1 MRTSTAARTT
11 FGVVVALLV
20 LIIAIVAGACTT
32 APPVSIPPTPPPV
45 TVILEDS
52 HFVPPGGEAIDG
64 VPALTV
70 PVGTTVT
77 WTNVDP
83 IEHTATEYLDGFPK
97 PDALFDFALPPEVS
111 GSYTFTDPGTYQV
124 GCVPHPA
131 MQMLVI
137 VE

>member
-1 MRTSTAARTT
+1 MAPDKRTGRLRAGILIATFLVFVAA
-11 FGVVVALLV
+11 G
-20 LIIAIVAGACTT
+20 CTGT
-32 APPVSIPPTPPPV
+32 PSATPTPSAPPPV
-45 TVILEDS
+45 GVILEDS
-52 HFVPPGGEAIDG
+52 TFVPPGGAAIDG

-77 WTNVDP
+77 WTNRDA
-83 IEHTATEYLDGFPK
+83 IDHTATEYLNGFSK
-97 PDALFDFALPPEVS
+97 PDARFDLELPPEAS
-111 GSYTFTDPGTYQV
+111 GSYTFDEPGTYEV